1 MFEMRAPRRKEIARR
16 MENFRLNGGDVLDL
30 SHLYMTELP
39 LEIKSM
45 ENLAVLDL
53 SYNQLKTLPDWIGD
67 LRQNNRPA

>member
-1 MFEMRAPRRKEIARR
+1 M
-16 MENFRLNGGDVLDL
+16 
-30 SHLYMTELP
+30 S

-67 LRQNNRPA
+67 LRSLKRLNLRWNELEALPDSFAELKKACLP